1 MIIVGVFLSSL
12 LLLLILVLSCKH
24 WKKSLSKASRR
35 NSESGIVMFSPEK
48 QSVKDRNVTQIFP
61 SSNRFDLMPEVSK
74 RGSEFVFAEFLTK
87 S

>member
-1 MIIVGVFLSSL
+1 
-12 LLLLILVLSCKH
+12 
-24 WKKSLSKASRR
+24 
-35 NSESGIVMFSPEK
+35 MFSPEK

-74 RGSEFVFAEFLTK
+74 RGLEFVFAEFLTK